1 MTLVDRLEDILEEI
15 DKKRLSTARKN
26 RAIRKLLRVIE
37 DVEDGDYIMRDDA
50 DLNQK
55 SLKQLLFVSK
65 SLKKGSKAAK
75 AWGAKM
81 RRLRGGGKK
90 RKKSTRKGQRRKTAR
105 RAYEGIKRKTRK
117 SYKRRK
123 SSSGMKMP
131 KVPSVIKKVA
141 LGVGAASLAGM
152 AVGLIAPQF
161 SGIARPI
168 AALAAGGIPGV
179 AGELLINQGLLGNI
193 TGMFGAGA
201 GINETRLASGL

>member
-1 MTLVDRLEDILEEI
+1 MP
-15 DKKRLSTARKN
+15 KKRKQPAGLKAYWANKKKSST
-26 RAIRKLLRVIE
+26 
-37 DVEDGDYIMRDDA
+37 
-50 DLNQK
+50 
-55 SLKQLLFVSK
+55 
-65 SLKKGSKAAK
+65 
-75 AWGAKM
+75 
-81 RRLRGGGKK
+81 K

-105 RAYEGIKRKTRK
+105 PAYTKVKSKAK
-117 SYKRRK
+117 SYKRKK

-131 KVPSVIKKVA
+131 KIPSVIKKVA
-141 LGVGAASLAGM
+141 IGVGAASLAGM

-193 TGMFGAGA
+193 TGMFGGGA

>member
-1 MTLVDRLEDILEEI
+1 
-15 DKKRLSTARKN
+15 
-26 RAIRKLLRVIE
+26 
-37 DVEDGDYIMRDDA
+37 
-50 DLNQK
+50 
-55 SLKQLLFVSK
+55 VSK
-65 SLKKGSKAAK
+65 LLKKG
-75 AWGAKM
+75 
-81 RRLRGGGKK
+81 RGGSKK
-90 RKKSTRKGQRRKTAR
+90 RRKSTRKGQVRKTAR
-105 RAYEGIKRKTRK
+105 RAYTKVKSARK

-131 KVPSVIKKVA
+131 KIPSVIKKVA
-141 LGVGAASLAGM
+141 IGVGAASLAGM

-193 TGMFGAGA
+193 TGMFGGG